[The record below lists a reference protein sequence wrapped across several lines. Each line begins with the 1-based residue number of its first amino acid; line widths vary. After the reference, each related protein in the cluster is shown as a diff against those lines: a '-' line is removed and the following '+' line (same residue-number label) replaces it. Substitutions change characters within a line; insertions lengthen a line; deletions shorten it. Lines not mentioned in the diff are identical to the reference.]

1 LPKRF
6 ESTIHVTLLVG
17 ALIMSA
23 ACAAPEPSERN
34 ERPRLQRDARSLALI
49 DQLAEGP
56 LRTRLDA
63 CRDLPIRSSR
73 FSIAHRGAPLRYPEH
88 TRESYLAAAR
98 MGAGVIECDVT
109 FTSDR
114 ALVCRHAQCDLATT
128 TNILETE
135 LAARCSEGFAPA
147 VFDEDTGDRLRAASA
162 RCCTS
167 DLTLAEFKS
176 LSGRHDRHDPDA
188 TSVKQWLRPQ
198 AEAVVSG
205 YPAHGELMTHAE
217 SIELF
222 QRLGVAMAPELKV
235 PEVEMP
241 FEGDYSRQNYAQAL
255 LDAYLE
261 AGVPA
266 DRVTFQAFSKD
277 DILYWLSAAPEFGQ
291 RAAWGTGGDPR
302 LPQPSQADFEKIRS
316 SGIRR
321 LAPPL
326 PRLLELDAEGEIVAS
341 AYARQAREAGLELI
355 PWTLERS
362 GVIRAGSVDGRS
374 VDFYLGTILSAL
386 ESEGDI
392 YRILQAL
399 HEEVGASAVFSD
411 WPGTTTYYANC
422 VGLP

>member
-1 LPKRF
+1 LSKRF
-6 ESTIHVTLLVG
+6 EAIIRVTLLVSTLSLG
-17 ALIMSA
+17 AA
-23 ACAAPEPSERN
+23 GAAPG
-34 ERPRLQRDARSLALI
+34 RPVLERDARSLALI

-56 LRTRLDA
+56 LRARLEA
-63 CRDLPIRSSR
+63 CRDLPLRPSR

-128 TNILETE
+128 TNILDTE

-147 VFDEDTGDRLRAASA
+147 VFDEATGGRVRAASA

-167 DLTLAEFKS
+167 DLTLEEFKS

-188 TSVKQWLRPQ
+188 TSVKEWLRPQ
-198 AEAVVSG
+198 AEAAMPG
-205 YPAHGELMTHAE
+205 YPDQGKLMTHAE
-217 SIELF
+217 SIKLF
-222 QRLGVAMAPELKV
+222 QRLGVAMAPELKL

-241 FEGDYSRQNYAQAL
+241 FEGDYSRQDYAQAL

-291 RAAWGTGGDPR
+291 RAAWGTGTDPR
-302 LPQPSQADFEKIRS
+302 LPPPSMADFEAIRA

-326 PRLLELDAEGEIVAS
+326 PRLLELDAEGKIVAS
-341 AYARQAREAGLELI
+341 AYARHARKADLELI

-362 GVIRAGSVDGRS
+362 GVIRAGRVEGRS
-374 VDFYLGTILSAL
+374 ADFYLGTILSAL

>member
-1 LPKRF
+1 MAEGLLSKRF
-6 ESTIHVTLLVG
+6 EAIIRVTLLMG
-17 ALIMSA
+17 TLTLSA
-23 ACAAPEPSERN
+23 ACMAPD
-34 ERPRLQRDARSLALI
+34 RPVLERDARSLALI
-49 DQLAEGP
+49 DQLAHGP
-56 LRTRLDA
+56 LRAQLEA
-63 CRDLPIRSSR
+63 CRDLPLRSSS

-109 FTSDR
+109 FTADR

-135 LAARCSEGFAPA
+135 LAARCSEGFTPA
-147 VFDEDTGDRLRAASA
+147 VFDEATGDRVRAASA

-167 DLTLAEFKS
+167 DLTVDEFKS

-188 TSVKQWLRPQ
+188 TSVKAWLRAQ
-198 AEAVVSG
+198 TEAVVPG
-205 YPAHGELMTHAE
+205 YPDQGELMTHAE
-217 SIELF
+217 SIDLF

-241 FEGDYSRQNYAQAL
+241 FEGDYSRQDYAQAL

-277 DILYWLSAAPEFGQ
+277 DILYWLAAAPEFGK
-291 RAAWGTGGDPR
+291 RAAWGTEADPR
-302 LPQPSQADFEKIRS
+302 LAPPSMAEFEAIRA

-341 AYARQAREAGLELI
+341 AYARHARDADLELI

-362 GVIRAGSVDGRS
+362 GVIRAGRVEGRS
-374 VDFYLGTILSAL
+374 NDFYLGPILSAL

>member
-1 LPKRF
+1 LSKRF
-6 ESTIHVTLLVG
+6 EAIIRVTLLVG
-17 ALIMSA
+17 SLTLSA
-23 ACAAPEPSERN
+23 AGAAPG
-34 ERPRLQRDARSLALI
+34 RPVLERDARSLALI

-56 LRTRLDA
+56 LRARLEA
-63 CRDLPIRSSR
+63 CRDLPLRPSR

-128 TNILETE
+128 TNILDTE

-147 VFDEDTGDRLRAASA
+147 VFDETTGDRVRAASA

-167 DLTLAEFKS
+167 DLTLEEFKS

-188 TSVKQWLRPQ
+188 TSVKEWLRPQ
-198 AEAVVSG
+198 AEAAMPG
-205 YPAHGELMTHAE
+205 YPDQGKLMTHAE

-222 QRLGVAMAPELKV
+222 QRLGVAMAPELKL

-241 FEGDYSRQNYAQAL
+241 FEGDYSRQDYAQAL

-291 RAAWGTGGDPR
+291 RAAWGTGTDPR
-302 LPQPSQADFEKIRS
+302 LPPPSMADFEAIRA

-326 PRLLELDAEGEIVAS
+326 PRLLELDAEGKIVAS
-341 AYARQAREAGLELI
+341 AYARHARKADLELI

-362 GVIRAGSVDGRS
+362 GVIRAGRVEGRS
-374 VDFYLGTILSAL
+374 ADFYLGTILSAL

>member
-1 LPKRF
+1 LSKRF
-6 ESTIHVTLLVG
+6 EAIIRVTLLVG
-17 ALIMSA
+17 SLTLSA
-23 ACAAPEPSERN
+23 AGATPG
-34 ERPRLQRDARSLALI
+34 RPVLERDARSLALI

-56 LRTRLDA
+56 LRARLEA
-63 CRDLPIRSSR
+63 CRDLPLRPSR

-128 TNILETE
+128 TNILDTE

-147 VFDEDTGDRLRAASA
+147 VFDETTGDRVRAASA

-167 DLTLAEFKS
+167 DLTLEEFKS

-188 TSVKQWLRPQ
+188 TSVKEWLRPQ
-198 AEAVVSG
+198 AEAAMPG
-205 YPAHGELMTHAE
+205 YPDQGKLMTHAE

-222 QRLGVAMAPELKV
+222 QRLGVAMAPELKL

-241 FEGDYSRQNYAQAL
+241 FEGDYSRQDYAQAL

-291 RAAWGTGGDPR
+291 RAAWGTGTDPR
-302 LPQPSQADFEKIRS
+302 LPAPSMGDFEAIRA

-326 PRLLELDAEGEIVAS
+326 PRLLELDAEGKIVAS
-341 AYARQAREAGLELI
+341 AYARHARKADLELI

-362 GVIRAGSVDGRS
+362 GVIRAGRVEGRS
-374 VDFYLGTILSAL
+374 ADFYLGTILSAL

>member
-1 LPKRF
+1 MAEGLLSKRF
-6 ESTIHVTLLVG
+6 EAIIRVTLLMG
-17 ALIMSA
+17 TLTLSA
-23 ACAAPEPSERN
+23 ACMAPD
-34 ERPRLQRDARSLALI
+34 RPVLERDARSLALI
-49 DQLAEGP
+49 DQLAHGP
-56 LRTRLDA
+56 LRARLEA
-63 CRDLPIRSSR
+63 CRDLPLRSSS

-109 FTSDR
+109 FTADR

-135 LAARCSEGFAPA
+135 LAARCSEGFTPA
-147 VFDEDTGDRLRAASA
+147 VFDEATGDRVRAASA

-167 DLTLAEFKS
+167 DLTVEEFKS
-176 LSGRHDRHDPDA
+176 LSGRHDRHDRDA
-188 TSVKQWLRPQ
+188 TSVKEWLRAQ
-198 AEAVVSG
+198 AEAVVPG
-205 YPAHGELMTHAE
+205 YPDQGELMTHAE
-217 SIELF
+217 SIDLF

-241 FEGDYSRQNYAQAL
+241 FEGDYSRQDYAQAL

-277 DILYWLSAAPEFGQ
+277 DILYWLAAAPEFGK
-291 RAAWGTGGDPR
+291 RAAWGTGADPR
-302 LPQPSQADFEKIRS
+302 LAPPSMAEFEAIRA

-341 AYARQAREAGLELI
+341 AYARHARDADLELI

-362 GVIRAGSVDGRS
+362 GVIRAGRVEGRS
-374 VDFYLGTILSAL
+374 NDFYLGPILSAL
-386 ESEGDI
+386 ESEGDV